1 MKKRFFL
8 LVAAFF
14 AMMFLPSFQSS
25 ANAQSDKAL
34 ADEFLNN
41 LRTELMNDK
50 IVSLNV
56 VGTDIELKI
65 VAGADKDEP
74 TAEFMC
80 DLIKATQKYIKDNPS
95 FVAGNNETM
104 KYVKALSALGYN
116 FKLQIIDKNTNQ
128 VHGVALSPKEIA
140 AFDVMGEMDD
150 EMVMTLFSYMPFEK
164 FVKHFNS
171 MIKETGMALEAAG
184 DCVYFVVTSPNADEF
199 QMVNEAY
206 KTDPAGFTETFV
218 NSFMAGAGQFVEMI
232 YQFNR
237 KVGVKIVYSGYS
249 SIVINVE

>member
-14 AMMFLPSFQSS
+14 AMMFVPSFQSS

-34 ADEFLNN
+34 ADEFVNN

-50 IVSLNV
+50 TGSVNV

-65 VAGADKDEP
+65 VAGADKDAP

-80 DLIKATQKYIKDNPS
+80 DVIKATKKYIKDNPS

-116 FKLQIIDKNTNQ
+116 FKLQIIDKKNNQ

-140 AFDVMGEMDD
+140 VFDVMDEMDD
-150 EMVMTLFSYMPFEK
+150 EMAMTLFSYMPFEK
-164 FVKHFNS
+164 FVKYFNS
-171 MIKETGMALEAAG
+171 MIKETGVAFEAAG
-184 DCVYFVVTSPNADEF
+184 DYVYFVVTAPNADEF

-218 NSFMAGAGQFVEMI
+218 NSFMAGAGQFAEMI
-232 YQFNR
+232 YKFNR
-237 KVGVKIVYSGYS
+237 KFGVKIVYPGYS

>member
-65 VAGADKDEP
+65 VPGADKDEFI
-74 TAEFMC
+74 AKFMC
-80 DLIKATQKYIKDNPS
+80 DVIKATQKYIKDNPS

-150 EMVMTLFSYMPFEK
+150 EMAMTLFSYMPFEK

-184 DCVYFVVTSPNADEF
+184 DYVYFVVTSPNADEF

-237 KVGVKIVYSGYS
+237 KVGVKIVYPGYS

>member
-80 DLIKATQKYIKDNPS
+80 DVIKATQKYIKDNPS

-150 EMVMTLFSYMPFEK
+150 EMAMTLFSYMPFEK

-184 DCVYFVVTSPNADEF
+184 DYVYFVVTSPNADEF

-237 KVGVKIVYSGYS
+237 KVGVKIVYPGYS

>member
-1 MKKRFFL
+1 
-8 LVAAFF
+8 
-14 AMMFLPSFQSS
+14 MMFVPSFQSS

-34 ADEFLNN
+34 ADEFVNN

-50 IVSLNV
+50 TVSVNV

-65 VAGADKDEP
+65 VTGADKDEP

-80 DLIKATQKYIKDNPS
+80 DLIKATKKYIKDNPS

-104 KYVKALSALGYN
+104 KYVKALSAVGYN

-128 VHGVALSPKEIA
+128 VHAVTLSPKEIA

-184 DCVYFVVTSPNADEF
+184 DYVYFVVTSPNADEF

-237 KVGVKIVYSGYS
+237 KVGVKIVYPGYS